1 MEALCLVLSCLGGG
15 DGVVAV
21 LAVGVEVAILVVM
34 VGLSWTTGF
43 VLFSLRIVV
52 TVDIFVQA
60 CRLGLRSGSLIP
72 SFVGWSCRD
81 FFS

>member
-1 MEALCLVLSCLGGG
+1 
-15 DGVVAV
+15 
-21 LAVGVEVAILVVM
+21 VM
-34 VGLSWTTGF
+34 VGLSWTAGF
-43 VLFSLRIVV
+43 VLFSLRIAV

-72 SFVGWSCRD
+72 SFPGWSCRD